1 MSKKPAKRTTQ
12 PKQSAKLASRLQEI
26 SNDFDKKIS
35 SDTNESSERHQTQV
49 KKRDGTFEPVSFDK
63 IRDRILNLSDDLNVD
78 AIDLAQEV
86 IKCLYDGI
94 ETRELDVLASRIA
107 HNRCFLHPDW
117 DRLASR
123 ISVSNHH
130 KETSGVFSEV
140 IFELNRNNLVNNE
153 ICDLVR
159 QNETTLNNVV
169 DYARDYALDYIGFQ
183 YFLSTYADRTIL
195 IDENGTETQGPV
207 IERFQDLLLKVS
219 LGIHRDDIDAA
230 IETYQYYSCLLFTHA
245 SPTIFNA
252 SKDKSQCS
260 SCFLL
265 AMKEEDDWPY
275 DSITKIYETLS
286 DCAKISKLAGGIG
299 VSISNVRGKGTIIH
313 SVGRPSSGIVPML
326 QVFNSTARYVDQG
339 RRRKGAFAFYLEP
352 WHPDIIDFLQL
363 RKDDGASESSRTK
376 DLFTAV
382 WVPDLFMKRVEAN
395 EIWSLIDPSVCPE
408 LYKTHGDEFEEH
420 YLRCEREKKYVKQ
433 MPARSLFYEI
443 VVAQVESGTPYML
456 FKDHANKKSNQKN
469 LGTIR
474 QSNLCV
480 APYTKVL
487 TKEGSVPI
495 HELENQKVEV
505 WNGFEWSETTIR
517 KTGESKRL
525 LRVKLSNGSII
536 DCTEDHHFYIKN
548 LGCDCEGC
556 NCPMDGNVNSSDCEC
571 QIRVRAQDLSPD
583 EELIPWKLPNQ
594 NNYSVAKV
602 ISVET
607 IYGKLFDT
615 YCFTETKRGLG
626 TFEGVVTGQ
635 CAEIIEYT
643 DSHEQSVCNLSSI
656 CLPRY
661 IDSDKDGNLTFNHEL
676 LYEATKILTRNLNK
690 VIDINFYP
698 NEETKR
704 SNFRH
709 RPIGIGIQGLS
720 DAFYKMRYPFESP
733 EAAKLNS
740 EIAETIYFA
749 ALEASNELA
758 EEDGTYESYVGSP
771 LSQGLFQF
779 DLWNDNTV
787 SDRWNWKELKENIKR
802 HGVRNSLLVALMP
815 TASTSFLMGC
825 NESFEPISSNY
836 YVTGGIVGSFKRI
849 NKYLVAEMI
858 EQGLWTQEMRNMIIA
873 QNGSIQNIPGIPIDI
888 KKLYKT
894 VWEVSQKVLVDLS
907 AERGRFTCQSQSLNI
922 YLIGDKGEDGNV
934 DTKSLVNKL
943 SSLHMYAWKK
953 GLKTGMYYLR
963 TQAARDAVKSVI
975 DASSLMKKDEKKELS
990 LEDEKAICRR
1000 DNKED
1005 CLMCGS

>member
-1 MSKKPAKRTTQ
+1 MSKKPAKRITQ
-12 PKQSAKLASRLQEI
+12 PKQSSNLASRLQEI
-26 SNDFDKKIS
+26 SNDFDKKVM
-35 SDTNESSERHQTQV
+35 SDTNESSERHQIHV
-49 KKRDGTFEPVSFDK
+49 RKRDKTLEPVSFDK
-63 IRDRILNLSDDLNVD
+63 IKDRILNLSDDLSVD
-78 AIDLAQEV
+78 ATSLAQEV
-86 IKCLYDGI
+86 IQSLYDGM
-94 ETRELDVLASRIA
+94 ETRELDVLSARIA
-107 HNRCFLHPDW
+107 HNRCFIHPDW
-117 DRLASR
+117 DKLASR

-140 IFELNRNNLVNNE
+140 IFELNRNNLVSDQVCE
-153 ICDLVR
+153 LVR
-159 QNETTLNNVV
+159 KNETVLNNVV

-252 SKDKSQCS
+252 AKDKSQCS

-265 AMKEEDDWPY
+265 AMKEEEDWPY

-326 QVFNSTARYVDQG
+326 RVFNETARYVDQG

-352 WHPDIIDFLQL
+352 YHPDIIDFLQL
-363 RKDDGASESSRTK
+363 RKDDGAAESMRTK
-376 DLFTAV
+376 DLFTAL
-382 WVPDLFMKRVEAN
+382 WIPDLFMKRVEAG

-408 LYKTHGDEFEEH
+408 LYKTHSEEFEEH

-433 MPARSLFYEI
+433 MPARTLFYEM
-443 VVAQVESGTPYML
+443 VVAQVESGTPYMM
-456 FKDHANKKSNQKN
+456 FKDHVNRKSNQKN
-469 LGTIR
+469 LGTLR
-474 QSNLCV
+474 QSNLC
-480 APYTKVL
+480 
-487 TKEGSVPI
+487 
-495 HELENQKVEV
+495 
-505 WNGFEWSETTIR
+505 
-517 KTGESKRL
+517 
-525 LRVKLSNGSII
+525 
-536 DCTEDHHFYIKN
+536 
-548 LGCDCEGC
+548 
-556 NCPMDGNVNSSDCEC
+556 
-571 QIRVRAQDLSPD
+571 
-583 EELIPWKLPNQ
+583 
-594 NNYSVAKV
+594 
-602 ISVET
+602 
-607 IYGKLFDT
+607 
-615 YCFTETKRGLG
+615 
-626 TFEGVVTGQ
+626 
-635 CAEIIEYT
+635 AEICEYT
-643 DSHEQSVCNLSSI
+643 DSYEQAVCNLVSI

-661 IDSDKDGNLTFNHEL
+661 IDADGDKLSFNHDL

-698 NEETKR
+698 NDETKR

-720 DAFYKMRYPFESP
+720 DTFYKMKYAFESP

-771 LSQGLFQF
+771 LSEGLFQF
-779 DLWNDNTV
+779 DLWNDSKV
-787 SDRWNWKELKENIKR
+787 SDRWNWKQLKENIKR

-849 NKYLVAEMI
+849 NKYLVSEMI
-858 EQGLWTQEMRNMIIA
+858 SRGLWTEEIRNMIVA
-873 QNGSIQNIPGIPIDI
+873 NNGSVQNIPGIPMDI
-888 KKLYKT
+888 AKLFKT
-894 VWEVSQKVLVDLS
+894 IWEVPQRVLVDLS

-922 YLIGDKGEDGNV
+922 YLVGDRDEDGNL
-934 DTKSLVNKL
+934 DTKSLVSKL

-975 DASSLMKKDEKKELS
+975 DPSLMKKQPKKELS
-990 LEDEKAICRR
+990 LEEQKAICSR

>member
-1 MSKKPAKRTTQ
+1 MSKKPAKRITQ
-12 PKQSAKLASRLQEI
+12 PKQSSNLASRLNEI
-26 SNDFDKKIS
+26 SSDFDKKVM
-35 SDTNESSERHQTQV
+35 SDTTNESSERHQTQV
-49 KKRDGTFEPVSFDK
+49 KKRDGTYEVVSFDK
-63 IRDRILNLSDDLNVD
+63 IRDRILNLSDDLTVD
-78 AIDLAQEV
+78 ATDLAKEV
-86 IKCLYDGI
+86 IQSLYDGM
-94 ETRELDVLASRIA
+94 ETRELDVLSARIA
-107 HNRCFLHPDW
+107 HNRCFIHPDW

-140 IFELNRNNLVNNE
+140 IFELNRNNLVSNQVCE
-153 ICDLVR
+153 LVR
-159 QNETTLNNVV
+159 KNETVLNNVI

-219 LGIHRDDIDAA
+219 LGIHRDDIEAA

-252 SKDKSQCS
+252 AKDKSQCS

-265 AMKEEDDWPY
+265 AMKEEEDWPY

-299 VSISNVRGKGTIIH
+299 VSISNIRGKGTIIH
-313 SVGRPSSGIVPML
+313 SVGRPSSGIVPMMR
-326 QVFNSTARYVDQG
+326 VFNETARYVDQG
-339 RRRKGAFAFYLEP
+339 RRRKGAFSFYLEP
-352 WHPDIIDFLQL
+352 WHPDILDFLQL
-363 RKDDGASESSRTK
+363 RKDDGAAESMRTK
-376 DLFTAV
+376 DLFTAL
-382 WVPDLFMKRVEAN
+382 WIPDLFMKRVEAG

-408 LYKTHGDEFEEH
+408 LYKTHSEEFEEH
-420 YLRCEREKKYVKQ
+420 YLRCEREKKYMKQ
-433 MPARSLFYEI
+433 MPARTLFYEM
-443 VVAQVESGTPYML
+443 VVAQVESGTPYMM
-456 FKDHANKKSNQKN
+456 FKDHVNRKSNQKN
-469 LGTIR
+469 LGTLR
-474 QSNLCV
+474 QSNLC
-480 APYTKVL
+480 
-487 TKEGSVPI
+487 
-495 HELENQKVEV
+495 
-505 WNGFEWSETTIR
+505 
-517 KTGESKRL
+517 
-525 LRVKLSNGSII
+525 
-536 DCTEDHHFYIKN
+536 
-548 LGCDCEGC
+548 
-556 NCPMDGNVNSSDCEC
+556 
-571 QIRVRAQDLSPD
+571 
-583 EELIPWKLPNQ
+583 
-594 NNYSVAKV
+594 
-602 ISVET
+602 
-607 IYGKLFDT
+607 
-615 YCFTETKRGLG
+615 
-626 TFEGVVTGQ
+626 
-635 CAEIIEYT
+635 AEITEYT
-643 DSHEQSVCNLSSI
+643 DSYEQAVCNLVSI

-661 IDSDKDGNLTFNHEL
+661 IDLNGDKMTFNHDL
-676 LYEATKILTRNLNK
+676 LYESTKILTRNLNK

-698 NEETKR
+698 NDETKR

-720 DAFYKMRYPFESP
+720 DTFYKMKYAFESP

-758 EEDGTYESYVGSP
+758 EEDGPYESYVGSP
-771 LSQGLFQF
+771 LSEGLFQF
-779 DLWNDNTV
+779 DLWNDSKV
-787 SDRWNWKELKENIKR
+787 SDRWNWKQLKENIKR

-849 NKYLVAEMI
+849 NKYLVNDMI
-858 EQGLWTQEMRNMIIA
+858 GRGLWTEEMRNMIVA
-873 QNGSIQNIPGIPIDI
+873 NNGSVQNIPGVPIDI
-888 KKLYKT
+888 AKLYKT
-894 VWEVSQKVLVDLS
+894 IWEVPQRVLVDLS

-922 YLIGDKGEDGNV
+922 YLVGDKGDDGNV
-934 DTKSLVNKL
+934 DTQTLVSKL

-975 DASSLMKKDEKKELS
+975 DPALMKKQQLS
-990 LEDEKAICRR
+990 LDEQKAICRR